1 MFKFANPEYLYLL
14 FTIPLF
20 IGLLIYS
27 TIKANKRI
35 EVFGEKRI
43 LKGLIHNHS
52 TIRPIVKHTISI
64 LILVLVILLLSR
76 PQYGSSMTTKKVSGI
91 EVVIAMDV
99 SNSMLATDITPNRLE
114 RAKLLVSTLI
124 DKLNEDKIGI
134 TIFAGEAYPQ
144 LPITNDITS
153 AKLFLESITTDMIS
167 AQGTNLSA
175 AIKLASKS
183 FTDNDKVGKAI
194 IVITDGEDHEEGAI
208 EAAKEV
214 AKDGKKLYVLGIG
227 SNNGSTIPTA
237 EGPLFDNNGKVVIS
251 KLNPQI
257 CKDIAEAG
265 KGTYI
270 HVDNTTIAQSQLIQE
285 LEQLQKEDSFIKT
298 YSEFD
303 EQFQAIGLLI
313 LLLLVIE
320 FFLLE
325 TQHPIL
331 KKIKLFQ
338 K

>member
-14 FTIPLF
+14 FSIPLF
-20 IGLLIYS
+20 IGLLVYS
-27 TIKANKRI
+27 TIKANKRLK
-35 EVFGEKRI
+35 VFGEKRI
-43 LKGLIHNHS
+43 LKDLIHNHS
-52 TIRPIVKHTISI
+52 TIRPIVKHTIAI
-64 LILVLVILLLSR
+64 LILTLVIILLAR

-124 DKLNEDKIGI
+124 DKLNEDKVGI

-183 FTDNDKVGKAI
+183 FTNNEKVGKAI
-194 IVITDGEDHEEGAI
+194 IIITDGEDHEEGAI
-208 EAAKEV
+208 EAAKEI
-214 AKDGKKLYVLGIG
+214 AKEGKKLFVLGIG
-227 SNNGSTIPTA
+227 SNSGATIPTP

-303 EQFQAIGLLI
+303 EQFQAIALLI
-313 LLLLVIE
+313 LVLLVIE

-325 TQHPIL
+325 TQHPIF
-331 KKIKLFQ
+331 KKIKLF
-338 K
+338 KK

>member
-1 MFKFANPEYLYLL
+1 
-14 FTIPLF
+14 
-20 IGLLIYS
+20 
-27 TIKANKRI
+27 
-35 EVFGEKRI
+35 
-43 LKGLIHNHS
+43 
-52 TIRPIVKHTISI
+52 
-64 LILVLVILLLSR
+64 
-76 PQYGSSMTTKKVSGI
+76 MTTKKVSGI